1 MKLHFTKMHGA
12 GNDYIYVD
20 CITQPLS
27 EWLAGGDDALN
38 HLSQILSD
46 RHFGIGADGLVLIL
60 PSEKSDLRM
69 RMFNADGS
77 EAQMCGNAS
86 RCVARYAYDHKLV
99 NKETFTLETLAGIK
113 TIAPLLSPPQGGS
126 CLATNILFSV
136 DMGEPAIIEK
146 DLAQLGVR
154 DAIYDVSTPYAG
166 SELKTSI
173 CVSMGNPHAVFFVD
187 KLDDVD
193 VHGLGRAIECDPL
206 FPERTNVEF
215 VEVISPTEVR
225 MRVWERG
232 SGETLACGTGACAVC
247 VAGATLG
254 LTERNITLHLL
265 GGDLQVRWQADN
277 HVILTGPAEYAFTG
291 EVTTG
296 QPHQN

>member
-1 MKLHFTKMHGA
+1 MVRKQMKIPFIKMHGA

-20 CITQPLS
+20 CISQPLPQWG
-27 EWLAGGDDALN
+27 ELEGAVVR
-38 HLSQILSD
+38 LSD

-60 PSEKSDLRM
+60 PSDVADLRM

-77 EAQMCGNAS
+77 EAQMCGNAA

-99 NKETFTLETLAGIK
+99 NKDTFTLETKAGIK

-146 DLAQLGVR
+146 DLAQLNVR
-154 DAIYDVSTPYAG
+154 DAINGVSTSYAG
-166 SELKTSI
+166 SEL
-173 CVSMGNPHAVFFVD
+173 CVSMGNPHAVFFVED
-187 KLDDVD
+187 LDSVD
-193 VHGLGRAIECDPL
+193 VHDLGRAIENDPI

-225 MRVWERG
+225 VRVWERG

-247 VAGATLG
+247 VAGVTLG

-265 GGDLQVRWQADN
+265 GGDLQVSWQEADN
-277 HVILTGPAEYAFTG
+277 HVILTGAAEYAFRG
-291 EVTTG
+291 EVSI
-296 QPHQN
+296 

>member
-1 MKLHFTKMHGA
+1 MKIRFTKMHGA

-20 CITQPLS
+20 CISQPLPQWGES
-27 EWLAGGDDALN
+27 EGAVA
-38 HLSQILSD
+38 QRLSD

-60 PSEKSDLRM
+60 PSEKADLRM

-77 EAQMCGNAS
+77 EAQMCGNAA

-99 NKETFTLETLAGIK
+99 NKESFTLETKAGIK
-113 TIAPLLSPPQGGS
+113 TIAPLLLSPPQGGS

-146 DLAQLGVR
+146 DLTQLGMR
-154 DAIYDVSTPYAG
+154 DAINGVSTPYAG
-166 SELKTSI
+166 SEL
-173 CVSMGNPHAVFFVD
+173 CVSMGNPHAVFFVE
-187 KLDDVD
+187 KLDEVD

-215 VEVISPTEVR
+215 VEIISPTEVC

-254 LTERNITLHLL
+254 LTSRNITLHLL
-265 GGDLQVRWQADN
+265 GGDLQVDWQEADN
-277 HVILTGPAEYAFTG
+277 HVFLTGPAEYAFCG
-291 EVTTG
+291 EVRI
-296 QPHQN
+296 

>member
-1 MKLHFTKMHGA
+1 MRLQFTKMHGA
-12 GNDYIYVD
+12 GNDYIYID
-20 CITQPLS
+20 CISQPLPQWGES
-27 EWLAGGDDALN
+27 EGAVA
-38 HLSQILSD
+38 QRLSD

-60 PSEKSDLRM
+60 PSEKADLRM

-77 EAQMCGNAS
+77 EAQMCGNAA

-99 NKETFTLETLAGIK
+99 NKESFMLETKAGIK

-146 DLAQLGVR
+146 DLTQLGMR
-154 DAIYDVSTPYAG
+154 DAINGVSTPYAG
-166 SELKTSI
+166 SEL
-173 CVSMGNPHAVFFVD
+173 CVSMGNPHAVFFVE
-187 KLDDVD
+187 KLDEVD
-193 VHGLGRAIECDPL
+193 VHGWGRAIECDPL

-254 LTERNITLHLL
+254 LTSRNVTLHLL
-265 GGDLQVRWQADN
+265 GGDLQVDWQEADN
-277 HVILTGPAEYAFTG
+277 HIILTGPAEYAFCG
-291 EVTTG
+291 EVRI
-296 QPHQN
+296 

>member
-1 MKLHFTKMHGA
+1 MKIRFTKMHGA

-20 CITQPLS
+20 CISQPLPQWGES
-27 EWLAGGDDALN
+27 EGAVA
-38 HLSQILSD
+38 QRLSD

-60 PSEKSDLRM
+60 PSDKADLRM

-77 EAQMCGNAS
+77 EAQMCGNAA
-86 RCVARYAYDHKLV
+86 RCVARYAYDNKLV

-146 DLAQLGVR
+146 DLTQLGVR
-154 DAIYDVSTPYAG
+154 DAIYGVSISCANERRCTA
-166 SELKTSI
+166 SSLQAK

-187 KLDDVD
+187 KLDEVD
-193 VHGLGRAIECDPL
+193 VHSLGRAIECDPL

-254 LTERNITLHLL
+254 LTSRNITLHLL
-265 GGDLQVRWQADN
+265 GGDLQVDWQEADN
-277 HVILTGPAEYAFTG
+277 HVILTGPAEYAFCG
-291 EVTTG
+291 EVRI
-296 QPHQN
+296 